1 MESTAVENPG
11 PEASAATQSAAP
23 AQGSLRSLDW
33 LNFFLADTQ
42 SGVGPFLAIYLA
54 GYSWNEQDIGLAL
67 TLGGLAGLITQTPLG
82 WLIDNLHAKRALVA
96 IGVVVLVTG
105 ALFTAFLPD
114 FWPVVG
120 AQILIGGTSS
130 IFLPAIAA
138 ISLGMVGR
146 KALDRRQGRNQTW
159 NAAGNVFAAIV
170 IGLAGFYISNRSIFF
185 FVALFAIPTLLSLW
199 RINPGDIDHEQA
211 RGYRRG
217 KRPKGPTRS
226 WELLRNKP
234 LLVLLATAVL
244 FHLANAA
251 LLPLLGQ
258 LLAKGQGRSSMM
270 FMSACIL
277 TTQFAITL
285 IAGPIGRLAGSWGR
299 KPLLLIG
306 FAALPLR
313 ALLYTLT
320 DQPALLIAIQIL
332 DGVGAGIFIVVSVLV
347 IADVTQGSG
356 RFNLA
361 QGAIATAV
369 GIGASTSQFLTG
381 AIVHHFSYHAGF
393 LFCAV
398 IAAVAFLLLLLFMPE
413 TRLPDEDEN
422 ESPGTSSSDTGNALP
437 QAS

>member
-1 MESTAVENPG
+1 MENPG
-11 PEASAATQSAAP
+11 PEAPAATKNATP
-23 AQGSLRSLDW
+23 ARRSLRSLDW

-54 GYSWNEQDIGLAL
+54 GYGWNEQDIGLAL
-67 TLGGLAGLITQTPLG
+67 TLGGLAGLITQAPLG

-96 IGVVVLVTG
+96 IGVIALVAG

-120 AQILIGGTSS
+120 AQVLIGGTSS

-146 KALDRRQGRNQTW
+146 GALDRRQGRNQTW

-199 RINPGDIDHEQA
+199 RIRPGDIDHEQA

-217 KRPKGPTRS
+217 KRPKGPARS

-258 LLAKGQGRSSMM
+258 LLAKGQGRNSMM

-277 TTQFAITL
+277 TTQFTITL

-332 DGVGAGIFIVVSVLV
+332 DGVGAG
-347 IADVTQGSG
+347 
-356 RFNLA
+356 
-361 QGAIATAV
+361 
-369 GIGASTSQFLTG
+369 
-381 AIVHHFSYHAGF
+381 
-393 LFCAV
+393 
-398 IAAVAFLLLLLFMPE
+398 
-413 TRLPDEDEN
+413 
-422 ESPGTSSSDTGNALP
+422 
-437 QAS
+437 